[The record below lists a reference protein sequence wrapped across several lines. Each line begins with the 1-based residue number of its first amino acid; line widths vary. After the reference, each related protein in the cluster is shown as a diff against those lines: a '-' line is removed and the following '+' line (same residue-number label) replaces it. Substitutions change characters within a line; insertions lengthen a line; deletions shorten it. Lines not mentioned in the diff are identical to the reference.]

1 MSEDVYGN
9 ADSFHNTKP
18 AGNTDENICM
28 NDITKGSQMRTPHSS
43 GGQDRKCAGF
53 SIGDLDNKSHIM
65 LYAQIL
71 LNSFVVMFSPGRYKL
86 AVVLVCI
93 LLLAITITI
102 LKTNDLQL
110 RYKSLLEEKDQL
122 QHQYNN
128 ITADNALLEE
138 RNAFLIHHE
147 SQLET
152 NFNAV
157 MAERDEL
164 QRRLGEIESHH
175 IKQHAVD
182 VILDPDTAALSLIL
196 SADGKQVKTGD
207 TRQNLPD
214 NPKRFNKSFNVLGR
228 EGFSTGK
235 FYYEV
240 QVKGKTRWTIGVA
253 RESINRKGQ
262 IYLSPEYGLWT
273 IWLRN
278 GTYKAHADPSV
289 TLSLKGTLQT
299 VGVFVD
305 YGAGLVSFYDSD
317 CWNHIYSFTNVSFTE
332 KIYPFF
338 SPNLNKEGKNSAP
351 LIISPVHG
359 CPIK

>member
-43 GGQDRKCAGF
+43 GGQDR
-53 SIGDLDNKSHIM
+53 
-65 LYAQIL
+65 
-71 LNSFVVMFSPGRYKL
+71 RYKL